1 MRGSGEVHGDEAVE
15 RLRRDLLAAQS
26 KADRSPPRRVAKALD
41 VRRFEVAELPVFDLR
56 VPGTTP
62 VRTVLYL
69 HGGGFVSGPDRLH
82 WRYAARLA
90 RRLGV
95 RVVVPS
101 YPLTPRHTWKD
112 AVPPLLELFE
122 QLAVESAQ
130 GVVLMGDSAG
140 GGLAV
145 LVAQQTARRP
155 GPQPTHLVVF
165 APWLDLTGRT
175 PGTEEAAERDPWL
188 NLSKLR
194 IYGTWWGGEPPAPE
208 ASPLA
213 TDVSGLPPTLMFCGT
228 RDLLH
233 PQAVA
238 MVAAA
243 ESAGVPMTYVEGPGL
258 LHVYPI
264 LPIPEARAA
273 FDRVEAFL

>member
-1 MRGSGEVHGDEAVE
+1 MRGSGEVHGAEAVE
-15 RLRRDLLAAQS
+15 RLRRDLVVAQS

-41 VRRFEVAELPVFDLR
+41 VRRFAVAGLPVFDLR